1 LFRWCEKK
9 HDSLS
14 QHFHLVLQFPAVSW
28 HIFLY
33 TFCRVISVS
42 LSLLLSLMQRVNA
55 VLSQSSY
62 YRQGVPGKWK
72 PTHGKQLSFTHN
84 RLDMYAHVQPT
95 VETIIRVT

>member
-1 LFRWCEKK
+1 
-9 HDSLS
+9 
-14 QHFHLVLQFPAVSW
+14 
-28 HIFLY
+28 
-33 TFCRVISVS
+33 
-42 LSLLLSLMQRVNA
+42 MQRVNA